1 MISIFPVLLTLFI
14 SFHFYHRPSSLVKAM
29 DNRPVEILKAEM
41 ESIAQQLPL
50 LPLPKEAAPRQIVFG
65 EALKLEELGPIIIN
79 SGSA

>member
-1 MISIFPVLLTLFI
+1 
-14 SFHFYHRPSSLVKAM
+14 M